1 MRSARPVSRGAG
13 RAGATQAERMSPAAV
28 AATEHL
34 SREEAYGA
42 LAAGQPLRP
51 PVRGGAPSPAAA
63 RRGGQ
68 HVAVLA

>member
-1 MRSARPVSRGAG
+1 
-13 RAGATQAERMSPAAV
+13 MSPAAV